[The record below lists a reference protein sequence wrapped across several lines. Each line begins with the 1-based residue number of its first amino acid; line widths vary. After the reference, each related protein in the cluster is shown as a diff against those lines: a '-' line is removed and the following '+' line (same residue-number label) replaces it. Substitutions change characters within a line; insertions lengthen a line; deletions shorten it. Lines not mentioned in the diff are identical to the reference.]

1 VVQRIHSTSNP
12 QLRRLKRLH
21 KVDRD
26 QSEFLV
32 EGTHLLTEALV
43 ARWPLRGVF
52 YTEQWVLTNGHIV
65 SQIDDGVE
73 QYLVDP
79 QWLKQAV
86 TTQQPDGVVGIGC
99 CHATGIGGGR
109 QGFSEHREDW
119 SLVLAADGIQDPGNA
134 GTLLRSVV
142 GLGADRMYLSPDSV
156 SPWHPKFLRSTAG
169 QWFRSPPGVARVEQ
183 LADHAKRMG
192 ARVVVADMQGESICG
207 LDLSSPTMFVVGSE
221 GCGIRSAT
229 LKLADAVCSVPMVA
243 GVESLNVAIAGTL
256 LLYEAARQRGKLRD

>member
-1 VVQRIHSTSNP
+1 MVQRIHSTSNP

-32 EGTHLLTEALV
+32 EGTHLLAEALE

-52 YTEQWVLTNGHIV
+52 YTEQWALTNNHLASRIGD
-65 SQIDDGVE
+65 SVE
-73 QYLVDP
+73 QYIVDP

-86 TTQQPDGVVGIGC
+86 TTQQPDGVVGIGSC
-99 CHATGIGGGR
+99 QATGVGGG
-109 QGFSEHREDW
+109 SEGLSQNREDW

-183 LADHAKRMG
+183 LAEHAKRMG
-192 ARVVVADMQGESICG
+192 ARVVVADMQGESLWG
-207 LDLSSPTMFVVGSE
+207 MDLTGPTLFVVGSE
-221 GCGIRSAT
+221 GCGVSQSA
-229 LKLADAVCSVPMVA
+229 LRLADAVCSVPMVS

-256 LLYEAARQRGKLRD
+256 LLYEAARQRGQLRN